1 LRGKFKEDILKDVAN
16 VISGIKTG
24 NNNKL
29 LRFWWEICK
38 KKIDDYGSQ
47 NGKKWILYA
56 KGGPYNKWW
65 GNLWICINW
74 QNNGQ
79 EIRKTK
85 NFNLIPEEF
94 SFLEGITY
102 SASGSKGIN
111 FRYLPEHC
119 LFDMGGSSIF
129 PNFNL
134 YYVIAFLN
142 SKLNTYLIDCLNPT
156 VNKQKNDLERTSLI
170 LPKKD
175 IEKIDSILSQN
186 NIDIKKHLC
195 EFSIIEMNY
204 KYNPIIWAKGKYLS
218 AQINELLKTYLDYE
232 NGLNTQIYLNE
243 ALIDELVFQVYQVT
257 EEDKEMILAKEGV
270 SIGSLPLLVQYSK
283 INNQVLP
290 EVDDYIKKLEVK
302 QLDNKAEELI
312 KKRTLEM
319 YQQNYSLEEICK
331 ELSINPVSIA
341 GIIKDHHV
349 LPKNRC
355 QEIIQNLLFDLV
367 RELLQEDPDGI
378 IPLIKISGEDTL
390 KQLLYHKLA
399 EKGFSHIQIEQ
410 LKQTLGN
417 SFENYLEKY
426 FFRDLANRLNLF
438 MYLPKT
444 PFIWHLSSGEN
455 QGFEAYISI
464 YKWNKDK
471 LYRLKSVYIEKR
483 ESSLKNRL
491 SDLSANTEELELKYQ
506 KEKELIQKQLKE
518 IKDFKQ
524 KIDEI
529 LMTAYD
535 PKLDD
540 GVGKNIAPLQEKG
553 LLKCEVLKKK
563 ELKKYLNAD
572 WQT

>member
-1 LRGKFKEDILKDVAN
+1 
-16 VISGIKTG
+16 
-24 NNNKL
+24 
-29 LRFWWEICK
+29 
-38 KKIDDYGSQ
+38 
-47 NGKKWILYA
+47 
-56 KGGPYNKWW
+56 
-65 GNLWICINW
+65 
-74 QNNGQ
+74 
-79 EIRKTK
+79 
-85 NFNLIPEEF
+85 
-94 SFLEGITY
+94 
-102 SASGSKGIN
+102 
-111 FRYLPEHC
+111 
-119 LFDMGGSSIF
+119 
-129 PNFNL
+129 
-134 YYVIAFLN
+134 
-142 SKLNTYLIDCLNPT
+142 
-156 VNKQKNDLERTSLI
+156 
-170 LPKKD
+170 
-175 IEKIDSILSQN
+175 
-186 NIDIKKHLC
+186 
-195 EFSIIEMNY
+195 MNY

>member
-1 LRGKFKEDILKDVAN
+1 
-16 VISGIKTG
+16 
-24 NNNKL
+24 
-29 LRFWWEICK
+29 
-38 KKIDDYGSQ
+38 
-47 NGKKWILYA
+47 
-56 KGGPYNKWW
+56 
-65 GNLWICINW
+65 
-74 QNNGQ
+74 
-79 EIRKTK
+79 
-85 NFNLIPEEF
+85 
-94 SFLEGITY
+94 
-102 SASGSKGIN
+102 
-111 FRYLPEHC
+111 
-119 LFDMGGSSIF
+119 
-129 PNFNL
+129 
-134 YYVIAFLN
+134 
-142 SKLNTYLIDCLNPT
+142 
-156 VNKQKNDLERTSLI
+156 
-170 LPKKD
+170 
-175 IEKIDSILSQN
+175 
-186 NIDIKKHLC
+186 
-195 EFSIIEMNY
+195 
-204 KYNPIIWAKGKYLS
+204 
-218 AQINELLKTYLDYE
+218 
-232 NGLNTQIYLNE
+232 
-243 ALIDELVFQVYQVT
+243 
-257 EEDKEMILAKEGV
+257 MILAKEGV